1 MKGVDTKVF
10 VATVATILMTASS
23 PSVSF
28 PIADNNDSSA
38 ATASSFQDLQIE
50 LNEIERKEECCESCE
65 NQQDVST
72 MAYSGGGRETP
83 HHGVRSLD
91 WDKSDVHVGSFEQG
105 DDSRNNKNDH
115 RATRILTWAESKP
128 ELQAYADLYRQ
139 LHPDAPTVRIVD
151 VPSLKELD
159 YEITSELR
167 LGSIDFDGF
176 VVPPLMLGGMLQSR
190 SGQALAIWTEAEMM
204 SSTQHNELQE
214 PKSLLD
220 DMLPYYRYNVATYGG
235 SLRGLPIL
243 SGSQAL
249 LLFRKDYLDAL
260 NFPTPK
266 TWEDWT
272 IIASAFSDQNG
283 PNESDKMVYGTCL
296 GLLNEAGCRRRNS
309 LDGRLCKSQTMTY
322 LGMVMASMTQYAGN
336 TTGYMLGID
345 GASPNGLDPL
355 FEPTLERVL
364 KWMEKQVENS
374 GPRSLTEDSFE
385 SMNHFRDG
393 RCAWTI
399 SVDHD
404 KELLKDDNIGF
415 VPLPG
420 SHQVL
425 DRRASTKAASRTNSH
440 TGAPDSM
447 TNCTSSCDRNCQQT
461 GSAVLCP
468 FGEDFENQGRVNQ
481 VPFGAVDATIGTVSA
496 LVSRDRQEETKEFF
510 KFVLDSGN
518 RHDETGVVETSYNR
532 IQQPLT
538 YSELEK
544 FNVPKYVET
553 MKSLTSS
560 PNAAIPIRVPNA
572 FNLLSNLD
580 DKIYDYLVEGDYSFN
595 RREQVAQ
602 AAEKSWHMMISMYNS
617 RGPHN
622 RQPTSV
628 FHELSM
634 GINMPTPTL
643 DLYIGWGARGI
654 MWILAG
660 LSCVISVCFALW
672 VWTYQEERVIRGMFI
687 IVILW
692 SPHMT
697 WSTT

>member
-1 MKGVDTKVF
+1 MKVF
-10 VATVATILMTASS
+10 IATVATVLMAASS

-28 PIADNNDSSA
+28 PMVEDNAS
-38 ATASSFQDLQIE
+38 ATASSFQDLHLDRKE
-50 LNEIERKEECCESCE
+50 LERKEECCESCE
-65 NQQDVST
+65 NQHTVST
-72 MAYSGGGRETP
+72 MGYSGGGREGSSVTP
-83 HHGVRSLD
+83 QHGVRSLG
-91 WDKSDVHVGSFEQG
+91 WDIHVHVGSFEQS
-105 DDSRNNKNDH
+105 DDYRNSDH
-115 RATRILTWAESKP
+115 RVVRILTWAESKP
-128 ELQAYADLYRQ
+128 ELQAYADLYRR
-139 LHPDAPTVRIVD
+139 LHPDAPTVRIID

-167 LGSIDFDGF
+167 LGSTDFDGF
-176 VVPPLMLGGMLQSR
+176 VIPPLMMGGMLQSR
-190 SGQALAIWTEAEMM
+190 SGQALAVWTEEEIL
-204 SSTQHNELQE
+204 SSTYHHEQE
-214 PKSLLD
+214 EQKSLLD
-220 DMLPYYRYNVATYGG
+220 DLLPYYRYNVATYGG

-260 NFPTPK
+260 NLPTPK

-272 IIASAFSDQNG
+272 IIASAFSDQKDLLLG
-283 PNESDKMVYGTCL
+283 VGANESDTKVYGACL

-322 LGMVMASMTQYAGN
+322 LGMVMASMTQYDGN
-336 TTGYMLGID
+336 STGYMLGID
-345 GASPNGLDPL
+345 AASPNGLDPL

-364 KWMEKQVENS
+364 KWMENHVENS
-374 GPRSLTEDSFE
+374 GPRSLTEDFFE
-385 SMNHFRDG
+385 SMKHFRDG

-404 KELLKDDNIGF
+404 NELLKDDNIGF

-425 DRRASTKAASRTNSH
+425 DRRASTKATSHTNSD
-440 TGAPDSM
+440 TSTPDSM
-447 TNCTSSCDRNCQQT
+447 TNCTASCDRNCQQT
-461 GSAVLCP
+461 GSAVFCP
-468 FGEDFENQGRVNQ
+468 YAEDSVNRGRVNH
-481 VPFGAVDATIGTVSA
+481 VPFGAVDATVGTVSA
-496 LVSRDRQEETKEFF
+496 LISRDRQKEAKEFF
-510 KFVLDSGN
+510 KFVLASDV
-518 RHDETGVVETSYNR
+518 RQDETGIVETSYSR

-544 FNVPKYVET
+544 SDVPNYVET
-553 MKSLTSS
+553 MKFLTSS

-580 DKIYDYLVEGDYSFN
+580 DRIYDYLVDGDYSDD

-602 AAEKSWHMMISMYNS
+602 AAEKSWHMMISMYNF
-617 RGPHN
+617 RGPHK
-622 RQPTSV
+622 RQPTSM
-628 FHELSM
+628 FHELST
-634 GINMPTPTL
+634 GLNMATPAL
-643 DLYIGWGARGI
+643 DLYIGWGARGV

-687 IVILW
+687 IAILC
-692 SPHMT
+692 SPHAT